1 MLVSIPN
8 LLDAGQVVHCRA
20 TLAAASWVD
29 GRVTAESQSAKA
41 KHNLQVPED
50 DPAARALGELIL
62 TALGRNPTFLSAA
75 LPLKVF
81 PPLFNRYEAG
91 MGFGAHVD
99 NAIRFVGQ
107 TSVRL
112 RTDLS
117 CTLFLSDA
125 QTYDGGELVIEDV
138 FGEHAVKGEA
148 GELVVYP
155 GSSLHRVEPVTRGSR
170 LAAFFWVQSMVRR
183 DDQRTLLHRLD
194 DDIVAARAALGDPD
208 PTVLSL
214 TAGYHNLLRMWADA

>member
-8 LLDAGQVVHCRA
+8 LLDERQVAHCRA
-20 TLAAASWVD
+20 TLGAVTWID
-29 GRVTAESQSAKA
+29 GRVTAGSLSAKA

-50 DPAARALGELIL
+50 DAAARGLGEMIL

-99 NAIRFVGQ
+99 NAIRFVGESS
-107 TSVRL
+107 TRL

-125 QTYDGGELVIEDV
+125 RDYDGGELVIEDV

-155 GSSLHRVEPVTRGSR
+155 GSSLHRVEPISRGRR

-194 DDIVAARAALGDPD
+194 DDIIAARAAMGDAD

>member
-8 LLDAGQVVHCRA
+8 LLDADQVARCRA
-20 TLAAASWVD
+20 VLAAAAWVD
-29 GRVTAESQSAKA
+29 GRVTAGSQSAKA
-41 KHNLQVPED
+41 KHNLQVPAD
-50 DPAARALGELIL
+50 DAAARGLGELIL

-99 NAIRFVGQ
+99 NAIRFVGE
-107 TSVRL
+107 SSARL

-125 QTYDGGELVIEDV
+125 ADYDGGELVIEDT
-138 FGEHAVKGEA
+138 FGEHAIKGEA

-155 GSSLHRVEPVTRGSR
+155 GSSLHRVEPISRGTRI
-170 LAAFFWVQSMVRR
+170 AAFFWVQSMVRR

-194 DDIVAARAALGDPD
+194 DDIIAARAAMGDSD

>member
-8 LLDAGQVVHCRA
+8 LLDADQVGHCRA

-29 GRVTAESQSAKA
+29 GRVTAGAQSAKA
-41 KHNLQVPED
+41 KRNLQVPEQD
-50 DPAARALGELIL
+50 AAARVLGELIV
-62 TALGRNPTFLSAA
+62 TALGRNPTFLSAT

-99 NAIRFVGQ
+99 NAIRFVGE
-107 TSVRL
+107 TSARL
-112 RTDLS
+112 RTDLA
-117 CTLFLSDA
+117 CTLFLGDA
-125 QTYDGGELVIEDV
+125 QDYDGGELVIEDT
-138 FGEHAVKGEA
+138 FGEHKVKGDA

-155 GSSLHRVEPVTRGSR
+155 GSSLHRVEPITRGAR
-170 LAAFFWVQSMVRR
+170 LASFFWVQSMVRR

-194 DDIVAARAALGDPD
+194 EDIRATRVALGDGD
-208 PTVLSL
+208 RTVLSL

>member
-8 LLDAGQVVHCRA
+8 LLDEGQVAHCSRA
-20 TLAAASWVD
+20 LAAASWVD
-29 GRVTAESQSAKA
+29 GRVTAGQQSAKA

-50 DPAARALGELIL
+50 DVAARALGELIL

-91 MGFGAHVD
+91 MGFGAHMD
-99 NAIRFVGQ
+99 NAIRFVGE
-107 TSVRL
+107 TSARL
-112 RTDLS
+112 RTDLA

-125 QTYDGGELVIEDV
+125 GDYDGGELVIEDT
-138 FGEHAVKGEA
+138 FGEHAVRGEA

-155 GSSLHRVEPVTRGSR
+155 GSSLHRVEPVTRGAR
-170 LAAFFWVQSMVRR
+170 LASVFWVQSMLRR
-183 DDQRTLLHRLD
+183 DDQRSLLHRLD
-194 DDIVAARAALGDPD
+194 EDIMAARAALGDSD

-214 TAGYHNLLRMWADA
+214 TAGYHNLLRMWAEA

>member
-8 LLDAGQVVHCRA
+8 LLDADQIAHCRA

-29 GRVTAESQSAKA
+29 GRVTAGAQSAKA
-41 KHNLQVPED
+41 KHNLQLPED
-50 DPAARALGELIL
+50 NAAAQRLGELIL

-99 NAIRFVGQ
+99 NAIRFVGA
-107 TSVRL
+107 SSARL

-125 QTYDGGELVIEDV
+125 ADYDGGELVIEDI

-155 GSSLHRVEPVTRGSR
+155 GSSLHRVEPITRGAR
-170 LAAFFWVQSMVRR
+170 LASFFWVQSMVRR

-194 DDIVAARAALGDPD
+194 GDIIAARAAMGDAD
-208 PTVLSL
+208 LTVLSL

>member
-8 LLDAGQVVHCRA
+8 LLDADQVAHCRA

-29 GRVTAESQSAKA
+29 GRVTAGSQSAKA

-50 DPAARALGELIL
+50 DAGARALGELIL
-62 TALGRNPTFLSAA
+62 TALGRNATFLSAA

-99 NAIRFVGQ
+99 NAIRFVGE
-107 TSVRL
+107 TSARL

-117 CTLFLSDA
+117 CTLFLSEAGD
-125 QTYDGGELVIEDV
+125 YDGGELVIEDI

-155 GSSLHRVEPVTRGSR
+155 GSSLHRVEPITRGSR

-194 DDIVAARAALGDPD
+194 DDIIAARAAMGDAD

>member
-8 LLDAGQVVHCRA
+8 LLDADQVAHCRA
-20 TLAAASWVD
+20 TLAAAPWVD
-29 GRVTAESQSAKA
+29 GRVTAGAQSAKA
-41 KHNLQVPED
+41 KRNLQVAED
-50 DPAARALGELIL
+50 EAAARALGELIL

-99 NAIRFVGQ
+99 NAVRFVGE
-107 TSVRL
+107 TGARL

-125 QTYDGGELVIEDV
+125 TDYDGGELVIEDT

-155 GSSLHRVEPVTRGSR
+155 GASLHRVEPISRGSR
-170 LAAFFWVQSMVRR
+170 LAAVFWVQSMVRR

-194 DDIVAARAALGDPD
+194 DDVIAARGALGDRD

>member
-8 LLDAGQVVHCRA
+8 LLDADQLAHCRA

-29 GRVTAESQSAKA
+29 GRVTAGSQSAKA

-50 DPAARALGELIL
+50 DAAARGLGELIL
-62 TALGRNPTFLSAA
+62 PALGRNPTFLSAA

-81 PPLFNRYEAG
+81 PPLFNRYETG
-91 MGFGAHVD
+91 MGFRPHVD
-99 NAIRFVGQ
+99 NAIRFVGE
-107 TSVRL
+107 TSARL

-125 QTYDGGELVIEDV
+125 QTYDGGELVIEDT
-138 FGEHAVKGEA
+138 FGEHTVKGEA

-155 GSSLHRVEPVTRGSR
+155 GSSLHRVEPISRGTR

-194 DDIVAARAALGDPD
+194 DDIIAARAALGDSN

>member
-1 MLVSIPN
+1 VLVSITN
-8 LLDAGQVVHCRA
+8 LLDAAEIAHCRQV
-20 TLAAASWVD
+20 LNAAPWVD
-29 GRVTAESQSAKA
+29 GRVTAGQQSAKA
-41 KHNLQVPED
+41 KRNLQAPAD
-50 DPAARALGELIL
+50 NPAATTLGELVL
-62 TALGRNPTFLSAA
+62 TALGRNPAFLSAA

-99 NAIRFVGQ
+99 NAIRFVGD
-107 TSVRL
+107 TTARV

-117 CTLFLSDA
+117 ATLFLSDA
-125 QTYDGGELVIEDV
+125 QDYDGGELVIEDV

-148 GELVVYP
+148 GELVLYP
-155 GSSLHRVEPVTRGSR
+155 GSSLHRVEPVTRGAR
-170 LAAFFWVQSMVRR
+170 LAAVFWVQSMVRR
-183 DDQRTLLHRLD
+183 DDQRTLLQRLD
-194 DDIVAARAALGDPD
+194 EDIIAARAVLGDAD